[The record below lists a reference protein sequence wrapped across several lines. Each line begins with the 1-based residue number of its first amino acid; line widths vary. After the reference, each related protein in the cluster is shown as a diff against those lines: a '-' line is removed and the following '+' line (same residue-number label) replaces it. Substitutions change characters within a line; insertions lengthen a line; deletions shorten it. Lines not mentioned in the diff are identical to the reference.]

1 MMIGR
6 RLALAGALTLAACAG
21 PGMVQT
27 TLYLGRAIP
36 GGGRVDDAALAR
48 FVAEEVVPRFPDGF
62 TLLDATGHW
71 RDTATGDG
79 VREPTLLLVVLHPPG
94 QRATVEAIAVAYAE
108 RFGQQAVLRVETG
121 AAISLDRARP
131 ARPLR

>member
-1 MMIGR
+1 MIGR
-6 RLALAGALTLAACAG
+6 RVALAGALTLSACAA
-21 PGMVQT
+21 PAFVQT

-36 GGGRVDDAALAR
+36 GGGTVDDAALAR

-71 RDTATGDG
+71 RDTATGEG
-79 VREPTLLLVVLHPPG
+79 VREPTVLVVVLHPPG
-94 QRATVEAIAVAYAE
+94 RRAAAEAIAVAYAE

-121 AAISLDRARP
+121 AAVSFDRARP
-131 ARPLR
+131 APRQQ

>member
-1 MMIGR
+1 MIGR
-6 RLALAGALTLAACAG
+6 RAALAGLVALAACAL
-21 PGMVQT
+21 PGTVQT

-36 GGGRVDDAALAR
+36 TGGVVSDAALAR

-71 RDTATGDG
+71 RDTTTGEG
-79 VREPTLLLVVLHPPG
+79 VREPTVLLVVLHTPS
-94 QRATVEAIAVAYAE
+94 QRRAAEAIAVAYAE

-121 AAISLDRARP
+121 AVVSFDRARP
-131 ARPLR
+131 AQRLP